1 MIVRSTMSTNDADDD
16 GRHHQHCDPDAEA
29 VAGSDDRRIAAEHQE
44 FPMCENDDPH
54 HAENNR
60 QPDADQRLAIA

>member
-60 QPDADQRLAIA
+60 QPDADQHLAIA